1 MSNRIPEGRLPGF
14 LGYQLRRAHTL
25 VFQSF
30 AEQLE
35 DLNVTPGQ
43 VGLIL
48 TVEANPG
55 ISQAALARALGVERA
70 TLGEALE
77 RLTARGILERRPA
90 PDDRRSHAVH
100 LTGAGQQFVERLIP
114 RLEQHERLATAALS
128 DEERR
133 TLTGLLGR
141 LTESNAGS

>member
-1 MSNRIPEGRLPGF
+1 MNNRIPEGRLPGF
-14 LGYQLRRAHTL
+14 LGYQLRRAHTR
-25 VFQSF
+25 VFARF
-30 AEQLE
+30 AEQFE

-77 RLTARGILERRPA
+77 RLLAAGILERRPA
-90 PDDRRSHAVH
+90 PEDRRSHAVH
-100 LTGAGQQFVERLIP
+100 LTADGEQFVERLIP
-114 RLEQHERLATAALS
+114 RLEQHERDATSGLS
-128 DEERR
+128 DEERH
-133 TLTGLLGR
+133 TLTALLGR
-141 LTESNAGS
+141 LAG